1 LGLNCLKSLSSLVSG
16 VPHFF
21 LGLHPWM
28 QCCADT
34 LFTLRVRRD
43 KKVGKKLCYRRRTA
57 RRAVSVEILPTAS
70 PCGCRN
76 KSYNNKTHTHAR
88 THAHT
93 HTHTHPFNGPSSGTT
108 QHYTTNRQQ
117 IEVMELKGYIRSA
130 CTKLIALDRRRCNPQ
145 TLPSTSSADHSI
157 NLP

>member
-1 LGLNCLKSLSSLVSG
+1 
-16 VPHFF
+16 
-21 LGLHPWM
+21 
-28 QCCADT
+28 
-34 LFTLRVRRD
+34 LFQ
-43 KKVGKKLCYRRRTA
+43 
-57 RRAVSVEILPTAS
+57 AS
-70 PCGCRN
+70 PTSFFQDYTPGCNVAQTRFLRYEFDETRKLARSSATADGPRDVLCQS
-76 KSYNNKTHTHAR
+76 KSCQLLRHVGVETSHTITTHTHTRTHAR